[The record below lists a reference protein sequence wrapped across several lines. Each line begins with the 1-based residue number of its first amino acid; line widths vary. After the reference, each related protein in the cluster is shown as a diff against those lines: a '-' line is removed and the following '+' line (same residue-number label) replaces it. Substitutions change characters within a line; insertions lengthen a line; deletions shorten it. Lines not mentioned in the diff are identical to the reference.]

1 MFARWAAVA
10 AVLLWAG
17 AATAQ
22 TSIVVNDPQAYQRA
36 VRAAKP
42 GDTIVLA
49 DGVWTDF
56 QILFDAEGQPG
67 RPITLTAQTPGR
79 VILSGQSN
87 LRMAGRQLVVSNLVF
102 RDGYSPTG
110 EVISFRRSRD
120 RRAVESRVTGVVIDG
135 FNKPDRGTSDNWVA
149 LYGSHNRFDHNH
161 LTGKTNL
168 GTTLVVVR
176 DEQQGLDNRH
186 RIDHNYFGP
195 RPNLGS
201 NGGETIRVGS
211 SADSLSASNTVVE
224 NNWFEGCDGEVE
236 IVSNKSG
243 GNTYRGNVFFQ
254 SRGALVLRH
263 GAGNLVESNVFIGGN
278 KPHTGGIRIINGN
291 QTVRNNY
298 MEGLAGDGFGS
309 AFSIMYGVPD
319 SPINRYHQVDNAVIE
334 NNTIIGARSIFLGA
348 GMDEER
354 SAAPINSRFAN
365 NLIVA
370 ADGRRD
376 PVRVL
381 GDLSGIA
388 FAGNIQSPAVSDSL
402 TRGFEGRAVTL
413 TRGPGGLLVPNGL
426 DGVGASRDLRIVA
439 RGGTGVDWY
448 PKHGQQPRLDTGG
461 EVAVPPGEGALADAA
476 EAAAPG
482 AVLTLAA
489 GRYSVDR
496 TILVDA
502 PLTVRGPAE
511 GEAEISFSRPALFQ
525 LQRGG
530 SLKLSRVA
538 VTGRDAPDEVGN
550 AVIRVAA
557 GSNAANFEIIV
568 EDSRVSDL
576 IVNRGFDV
584 VALGK
589 GSMADR
595 VLLKGVTV
603 DNVSGAVVSAAAET
617 DDRGTYNVE
626 MIRIEG
632 GTFRR
637 VGGPVV
643 DLYRGG
649 TDESTFGPR
658 LSVTDAVFD
667 KAGSVT
673 TPALLMRG
681 VKFAEVRGNRLTDS
695 GAIRFS
701 HRVGEPVLVVR
712 DNQLVRTPPLE
723 SDVASVAVLPETL

>member
-1 MFARWAAVA
+1 MFARWAAAA

-17 AATAQ
+17 AAAAQ
-22 TSIVVNDPQAYQRA
+22 TTTVVNDPQAYQRA

-102 RDGYSPTG
+102 RDGHSPTG

-278 KPHTGGIRIINGN
+278 KPHTGGIRIINGD

-309 AFSIMYGVPD
+309 ALSIMYGVPD
-319 SPINRYHQVDNAVIE
+319 SPINRYHQVNNAVIE

-376 PVRVL
+376 PVRVM

-388 FAGNIQSPAVSDSL
+388 FAGNIQSPA
-402 TRGFEGRAVTL
+402 
-413 TRGPGGLLVPNGL
+413 
-426 DGVGASRDLRIVA
+426 ASA
-439 RGGTGVDWY
+439 
-448 PKHGQQPRLDTGG
+448 
-461 EVAVPPGEGALADAA
+461 
-476 EAAAPG
+476 
-482 AVLTLAA
+482 
-489 GRYSVDR
+489 
-496 TILVDA
+496 
-502 PLTVRGPAE
+502 
-511 GEAEISFSRPALFQ
+511 
-525 LQRGG
+525 
-530 SLKLSRVA
+530 
-538 VTGRDAPDEVGN
+538 
-550 AVIRVAA
+550 
-557 GSNAANFEIIV
+557 
-568 EDSRVSDL
+568 
-576 IVNRGFDV
+576 
-584 VALGK
+584 
-589 GSMADR
+589 
-595 VLLKGVTV
+595 
-603 DNVSGAVVSAAAET
+603 
-617 DDRGTYNVE
+617 
-626 MIRIEG
+626 
-632 GTFRR
+632 
-637 VGGPVV
+637 
-643 DLYRGG
+643 
-649 TDESTFGPR
+649 
-658 LSVTDAVFD
+658 SVT
-667 KAGSVT
+667 
-673 TPALLMRG
+673 
-681 VKFAEVRGNRLTDS
+681 
-695 GAIRFS
+695 
-701 HRVGEPVLVVR
+701 
-712 DNQLVRTPPLE
+712 
-723 SDVASVAVLPETL
+723 